1 MYKIAV
7 VGSPD
12 TVIGFKALGLDTF
25 PVREA
30 DEARRTLK
38 KLTKTEEREGDE
50 YSIIYIEEGLAAELT
65 AEIAKF
71 KDSPSPAIILIPGKD
86 GSLGLGR
93 NALQAA
99 VERAVGAN
107 IL

>member
-7 VGSPD
+7 VGAPE
-12 TVIGFKALGLDTF
+12 TVIGFKALGLDAF

-30 DEARRTLK
+30 ADARAVLK
-38 KLTKTEEREGDE
+38 KLTRADETDE
-50 YSIIYIEEGLAAELT
+50 YAIIYIEEGLAGALS
-65 AEIAKF
+65 AEISRF
-71 KDSPSPAIILIPGKD
+71 KDSPRPAIILIPGKD
-86 GSLGLGR
+86 GSQGMGLS
-93 NALQAA
+93 ALTAA